1 MSPGAAGVVWALGF
15 VLLESIQFVFFAN
28 VFQRISSHLFG
39 FCVFAITTIAF
50 VGWSALRRPAELRLA
65 LAQPR
70 LLLAINLTA
79 TLSWIMFLLAVQ
91 IIEPAIA
98 YTLGAAAM
106 PLAAWAFARLGV
118 AEGAGPRN
126 PIEASGFALIFGGA
140 VFLTAV
146 TIAGW
151 SGFVRGGPSA
161 ALLGA
166 VLAVGEGVLF
176 TWLLVLC
183 QRLDRKGV
191 SANVVFG
198 LRFPLYVIAAGMLSA
213 VGFDQKEA
221 IGAGETALI
230 VAAGLILII
239 PPLYALQRAIALIS
253 TLTISVLTALGP
265 FAIFTL
271 QLVEGRVEHST
282 ATLIGLGV
290 FFAGSLAAAFGAVR
304 ATKQA

>member
-1 MSPGAAGVVWALGF
+1 
-15 VLLESIQFVFFAN
+15 
-28 VFQRISSHLFG
+28 
-39 FCVFAITTIAF
+39 
-50 VGWSALRRPAELRLA
+50 
-65 LAQPR
+65 
-70 LLLAINLTA
+70 
-79 TLSWIMFLLAVQ
+79 
-91 IIEPAIA
+91 
-98 YTLGAAAM
+98 M

-126 PIEASGFALIFGGA
+126 RVETSGFFLILSGA
-140 VFLTAV
+140 VFLSIV

-151 SGFVRGGPSA
+151 SGFVRGGPGS

-166 VLAVGEGVLF
+166 ALALGEGVLF

-198 LRFPLYVIAAGMLSA
+198 LRFPLYVIAAGMLGA

-265 FAIFTL
+265 FAIFTM